1 MAAAA
6 AAAAPAAARRVLAVA
21 ARCIRQPWWQA
32 LHAGKPC
39 MPASPATPRT
49 HTFHAPLPAAGGYRM
64 LSMIDATG
72 RRTAACALRN
82 CLYLFPLGALATWL
96 GVTSPYFAY
105 ESGACCCRV
114 AHAQRG

>member
-1 MAAAA
+1 
-6 AAAAPAAARRVLAVA
+6 
-21 ARCIRQPWWQA
+21 
-32 LHAGKPC
+32 
-39 MPASPATPRT
+39 
-49 HTFHAPLPAAGGYRM
+49 M

-105 ESGACCCRV
+105 ESGALAAPLMLRLVPMALAVPLARLDAIRLMHACRFAAGRCLPAGRLV
-114 AHAQRG
+114 RSPPPPYPAPLPSA